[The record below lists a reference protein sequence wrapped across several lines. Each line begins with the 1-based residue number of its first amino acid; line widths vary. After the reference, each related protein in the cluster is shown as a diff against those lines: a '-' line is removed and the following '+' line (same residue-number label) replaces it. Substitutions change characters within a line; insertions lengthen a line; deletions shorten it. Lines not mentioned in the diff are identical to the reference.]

1 MQSSDFWQ
9 NFINKQVTFRYM
21 RQELQFD
28 LSQSLFS
35 SADVDIGSRFL
46 LRTLSKYVETTK
58 IGTMLDIG
66 CGVGVLGLSL
76 KKIYPDMHLVAQD
89 RDALAV
95 TFTTQNASLNELE
108 GVVAQGGLAFDGLV
122 DQEFDLIV
130 SNLPGKAGHAA
141 LQDML
146 RRMPAYLTENGMA
159 AVVVV
164 KPLAEL
170 VAETLAEMES
180 EMLLREEA
188 SGYEVFH
195 FKAASCGRSLDPAM
209 ESSRDAEENLEPY
222 FRNEQA
228 FKLGSQ
234 MVEMQTVWNL
244 PEFDSLAHDTA
255 LAMNA
260 LKGKVVSGRVLF
272 WNPGQGHMP
281 VFLREQADEIV
292 LAGRDGLSLQISE
305 VNLERVGGGETAVS
319 HQHVP
324 HFLAASGQYDWL
336 IIFPDI
342 DPGVAWENY
351 LLPHCHK
358 LLAPGGRVLLVAKSA
373 YTHRLLQKKR
383 GLNSKF
389 DRKRNGYRAV
399 ILAKA

>member
-1 MQSSDFWQ
+1 MTSTDFWQ

-21 RQELQFD
+21 RQELQFN

-46 LRTLSKYVETTK
+46 LRTIAQNVEITD
-58 IGTMLDIG
+58 ISSMLDIG

-76 KKIYPDMHLVAQD
+76 KRINPAMQLTAQD

-95 TFTTQNASLNELE
+95 TFTTQNAILNEIE
-108 GVVAQGGLAFDGLV
+108 GVAAQGGLAFDGIGE
-122 DQEFDLIV
+122 QKFDLIV
-130 SNLPGKAGHAA
+130 SNLPGKAGHTV

-146 RRMPAYLTENGMA
+146 RRMPDYLSESGLA

-180 EMLLREEA
+180 EVLLREEA

-195 FKAASCGRSLDPAM
+195 FSGGNLTQRR
-209 ESSRDAEENLEPY
+209 EGAEGGLEPY
-222 FRNEQA
+222 LRNLA
-228 FKLGSQ
+228 DFKMGKQS
-234 MVEMQTVWNL
+234 VEMKTAWNL

-255 LAMNA
+255 LAINA
-260 LKGKVVSGRVLF
+260 LKKKPVSGRVLF

-281 VFLREQADEIV
+281 VFLREQVDQFV
-292 LAGRDGLSLQISE
+292 LASRDGLSLQMAELNLRRLGAENIS
-305 VNLERVGGGETAVS
+305 L
-319 HQHVP
+319 QHIP

-351 LLPHCHK
+351 LLPHCRD
-358 LLAPGGRVLLVAKSA
+358 LLVPGGRVLLVAKSA

-383 GLNSKF
+383 GLHSKF